1 MSKAEDFAYKKYPQS
16 KKGVL
21 YDLVRNSIIQG
32 YQQAEEDLKLT
43 WEDIVL
49 IETISKE
56 FIKNNTTPMTN
67 RDYYQEVLKQFNEK
81 KGKIGMKQLKIA
93 TTASAIVTLDGL
105 DIDDVIKQ
113 AADLA
118 HEVLE
123 ELSIYRQENELDSDT
138 FACEGS
144 CCAFLDLIDD

>member
-1 MSKAEDFAYKKYPQS
+1 
-16 KKGVL
+16 
-21 YDLVRNSIIQG
+21 
-32 YQQAEEDLKLT
+32 
-43 WEDIVL
+43 
-49 IETISKE
+49 
-56 FIKNNTTPMTN
+56 
-67 RDYYQEVLKQFNEK
+67 
-81 KGKIGMKQLKIA
+81 MKQLKVT

-105 DIDDVIKQ
+105 NIDDVIKQ

-123 ELSIYRQENELDSDT
+123 ELSIYRQKHDLDSDT